1 MPVDPDEIADVVLEH
16 FKKLPAK
23 RRPQVRDNGLHEW
36 VPLSGIVAEKDGVLT
51 CLSLATGMK
60 CLPASK
66 LPLAKGNA
74 LHDWHAEVLAIR
86 AFNRY
91 LLDECDTHSQG
102 SSPTSDIITGRPPS
116 SISPSSPQ
124 PFAIRDD
131 VTLHMYC
138 SEAPCGDAS
147 MELTMAAQEDASP
160 WEVPRSSSSPSGVA
174 TTTTPPAPASRTTT
188 DTTPLPGRAYF
199 SHLGIVR
206 RKPARGDAPPTASK
220 SCSDKLALKQCTSLL
235 ASLTSLLVHPG
246 NAYIS
251 SVILPESEFSA
262 TGCERAFSER
272 GRMKAV
278 AAGEAARWK
287 GGYRFSPF
295 EVCTTSRDFEFSK
308 RRVRGRLGVGAEKIA
323 ASNLAAVWTR
333 GGGVDEGTMGGV
345 LQGRKAFDVR
355 GASLVSRRRMWEL
368 AAAVAERVAR
378 QGNDDDEGEVGGLLR
393 RALDVDAYGEI
404 KGGEMLACRREVK
417 EAARRVALAGW
428 VVNVGDE
435 EFARL

>member
-1 MPVDPDEIADVVLEH
+1 MPTEPDQIADAVLRQ
-16 FKKLPAK
+16 FQKLPAK

-36 VPLSGIVAEKDGVLT
+36 VPLSGIVAEKDGILT

-91 LLDECDTHSQG
+91 LLDECDSHSQG
-102 SSPTSDIITGRPPS
+102 GTTITSSSDIITRRDPS
-116 SISPSSPQ
+116 EVSTASPQ
-124 PFAIRDD
+124 PFAIRDG

-160 WEVPRSSSSPSGVA
+160 WELRPSSSSPSS
-174 TTTTPPAPASRTTT
+174 TNSPAPRTTDVET
-188 DTTPLPGRAYF
+188 LPGRAYF
-199 SHLGIVR
+199 SQLGIVR
-206 RKPARGDAPPTASK
+206 RKPARGDAPPTMSK

-235 ASLTSLLVHPG
+235 ASLISLLIHPG

-251 SVILPESEFSA
+251 SLILPASEYSA
-262 TGCERAFSER
+262 AGCERAFSER
-272 GRMKAV
+272 GRMRALLDV
-278 AAGEAARWK
+278 PADATAPGMPRWS

-295 EVCTTSRDFEFSK
+295 EVRTTTREFEFSK
-308 RRVRGRLGVGAEKIA
+308 KSVRGRIGAEKIA
-323 ASNLAAVWTR
+323 ASNLAAAWTR
-333 GGGVDEGTMGGV
+333 DGGVDEGTMGGV
-345 LQGRKAFDVR
+345 LQGRRAFDVR

-368 AAAVAERVAR
+368 TAAIAERL
-378 QGNDDDEGEVGGLLR
+378 EGEDVEVGHLLR
-393 RALDVDAYGEI
+393 QALDVDTYGLV
-404 KGGEMLACRREVK
+404 KGGEMLADRREVK
-417 EAARRVALAGW
+417 KAIRRVALAGW

-435 EFARL
+435 DFARL

>member
-1 MPVDPDEIADVVLEH
+1 MPADPDEIADVVLGR
-16 FKKLPAK
+16 FKKLPTK

-102 SSPTSDIITGRPPS
+102 SSPTSDIITRRPPS
-116 SISPSSPQ
+116 AISPSSPQ

-160 WEVPRSSSSPSGVA
+160 WELPPSSASPSG
-174 TTTTPPAPASRTTT
+174 TTTAPPPQTTT

-199 SHLGIVR
+199 SHLGI
-206 RKPARGDAPPTASK
+206 
-220 SCSDKLALKQCTSLL
+220 CTSLL
-235 ASLTSLLVHPG
+235 ASLASLLIHPG
-246 NAYIS
+246 NAYVS
-251 SVILPESEFSA
+251 SVILPESEYSA
-262 TGCERAFSER
+262 TGCERAFSAS

-278 AAGEAARWK
+278 VDEAARWK
-287 GGYRFSPF
+287 GGHRFSPF
-295 EVCTTSRDFEFSK
+295 EVRTTSREFEFSK
-308 RRVRGRLGVGAEKIA
+308 RMVRRKAGADRIA
-323 ASNLAAVWTR
+323 ASNLAAAWTR

-368 AAAVAERVAR
+368 AAAVAERVATE
-378 QGNDDDEGEVGGLLR
+378 GGDDDEVGGLLR
-393 RALDVDAYGEI
+393 RALDVDAYGKV
-404 KGGEMLACRREVK
+404 KGGEMLVHRREVK

>member
-1 MPVDPDEIADVVLEH
+1 MPADPDDIADVVLGQ
-16 FKKLPAK
+16 FKKLPTK

-60 CLPASK
+60 CLPANK

-102 SSPTSDIITGRPPS
+102 ISLTSDIITRRPPS
-116 SISPSSPQ
+116 TISPSSPQ
-124 PFAIRDD
+124 PFAIRDG

-160 WEVPRSSSSPSGVA
+160 WDVPPPPSSPVPSGV
-174 TTTTPPAPASRTTT
+174 TPPSAPAPQTT

-235 ASLTSLLVHPG
+235 ASLTSLLIHPR

-251 SVILPESEFSA
+251 SVILPESEYSA

-278 AAGEAARWK
+278 AAGEAAGWR

-295 EVCTTSRDFEFSK
+295 EVRTTSREFEFSK
-308 RRVRGRLGVGAEKIA
+308 RRVRGKAGAEKIA

-368 AAAVAERVAR
+368 AAAVAERMA
-378 QGNDDDEGEVGGLLR
+378 GEEEGGEDDEVRSLLW
-393 RALDVDAYGEI
+393 RALDVDAYGKV
-404 KGGEMLACRREVK
+404 KGGELLACRREVK
-417 EAARRVALAGW
+417 EAARKVALAGW

>member
-1 MPVDPDEIADVVLEH
+1 MAADPDEIADVVLGQ
-16 FKKLPAK
+16 FKKLPTK

-91 LLDECDTHSQG
+91 LLDECDAHSQG
-102 SSPTSDIITGRPPS
+102 SSPISDIITRRPPS
-116 SISPSSPQ
+116 AISPSSPQ

-160 WEVPRSSSSPSGVA
+160 WELPPSSASPSG
-174 TTTTPPAPASRTTT
+174 TNTTPHPQTTT

-235 ASLTSLLVHPG
+235 ASLTSLLIHLG

-251 SVILPESEFSA
+251 SVVLPESEFSA
-262 TGCERAFSER
+262 TGCERAFSAS

-278 AAGEAARWK
+278 VDEAARWK

-295 EVCTTSRDFEFSK
+295 EVRTTSREFEFSK
-308 RRVRGRLGVGAEKIA
+308 RRVRGKAGAEKIA

-378 QGNDDDEGEVGGLLR
+378 QGDDGDGDEVGELLC
-393 RALDVDAYGEI
+393 RALDVDAYGKV
-404 KGGEMLACRREVK
+404 KGGEMLAYRREVK